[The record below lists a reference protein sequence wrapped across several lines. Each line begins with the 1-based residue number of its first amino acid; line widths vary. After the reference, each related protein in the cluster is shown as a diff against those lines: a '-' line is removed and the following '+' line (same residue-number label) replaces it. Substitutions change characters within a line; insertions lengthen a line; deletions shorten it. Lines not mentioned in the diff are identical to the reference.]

1 MNEDLSNLQCIPIF
15 DYNYSEW
22 FEEFRFE
29 GRMLSDKERGELVA
43 AIDEDI
49 DLYTAGFPSI
59 YEAIENCKGYNGAFF
74 ELDRTVSS
82 AILFVLMTMIDSMVA
97 VKYFALADRDYERR
111 FMRGKLFIILNE
123 GFKKLYGYEE
133 NTYKK
138 SEWHRLSLQMQYFP
152 DEIQQQFQKLTPLL
166 ETHSKSSSW
175 WRDERNAETHLLI
188 EQLYASRQKEIIDG
202 EVIMDS
208 MKLYKTLRAVS
219 LFLFNAHACVTNS
232 LISDYQNRRG
242 ETNNI

>member
-1 MNEDLSNLQCIPIF
+1 MNEDLSNLQYFPIF

-22 FEEFRFE
+22 FEEVRFE
-29 GRMLSDKERGELVA
+29 GRMLSDKERAGLVS
-43 AIDEDI
+43 AIDEDL
-49 DLYTAGFPSI
+49 DYYTAGLPLF
-59 YEAIENCKGYNGAFF
+59 YDLIESRKGYNDAFF

-188 EQLYASRQKEIIDG
+188 EQLYASRQEEIVDG
-202 EVIMDS
+202 KVITDS

-219 LFLFNAHACVTNS
+219 LFLCNAHTCIVNS
-232 LISDYQNRRG
+232 LISDYQSNNRSK
-242 ETNNI
+242 

>member
-1 MNEDLSNLQCIPIF
+1 MNEYLSNLQYFSIF

-29 GRMLSDKERGELVA
+29 GRMLSDKERTGLVA

-59 YEAIENCKGYNGAFF
+59 YEEIENSKGYNGAFF

-82 AILFVLMTMIDSMVA
+82 TILFVLMTMIDSMVA
-97 VKYFALADRDYERR
+97 VKYFVLADRDYERR
-111 FMRGKLFIILNE
+111 FLRGKLFIILNE
-123 GFKKLYGYEE
+123 GFKKLFGFEE

-152 DEIQQQFQKLTPLL
+152 DEIQQQFQKLTTLL
-166 ETHSKSSSW
+166 EKHSKTSSW

-202 EVIMDS
+202 EVLMDLV
-208 MKLYKTLRAVS
+208 KLYNTLRAVS
-219 LFLFNAHACVTNS
+219 QFLFNAHACVTNS
-232 LISDYQNRRG
+232 LISEYQNMRG
-242 ETNNI
+242 ETNNF

>member
-1 MNEDLSNLQCIPIF
+1 MNEDLSNFQYFPIF

-29 GRMLSDKERGELVA
+29 GRMLSDKERAGLVA
-43 AIDEDI
+43 AIDL
-49 DLYTAGFPSI
+49 DLDNYTAGLPLF
-59 YEAIENCKGYNGAFF
+59 YDLIENRKGYNDAFF

-123 GFKKLYGYEE
+123 GFKKLYGFEE
-133 NTYKK
+133 STYKK

-152 DEIQQQFQKLTPLL
+152 DIIQQQFQKLTPLL
-166 ETHSKSSSW
+166 EKHSKTSSW

-202 EVIMDS
+202 EVLMDS

-232 LISDYQNRRG
+232 LVSDYQNVR
-242 ETNNI
+242 